1 MARVRNRTRNNRSGN
16 GAENKKDKGGE
27 KIESKDKKKLKFYT
41 IDEAKENYSVS
52 YEKILESLQIYIKK
66 NLDYKDGKFADGLKQ
81 GQLPSPTEPVWEEPK
96 TIKFEDTFDDQGIV
110 DPKKKHDYETQQKL
124 CFIKYEHAHQ
134 RFLDEQ
140 NEIARL
146 KSAVHGVIMENYCT
160 LKMATELKALK
171 DYDTL
176 KNDTVKLLEAIQMLM
191 KMPSATSHCNWKLK
205 MTGKRLFNLTQRNGE
220 SLLDYK

>member
-66 NLDYKDGKFADGLKQ
+66 NLDDKDGKFADGLKQ

-96 TIKFEDTFDDQGIV
+96 TI
-110 DPKKKHDYETQQKL
+110 
-124 CFIKYEHAHQ
+124 
-134 RFLDEQ
+134 
-140 NEIARL
+140 
-146 KSAVHGVIMENYCT
+146 
-160 LKMATELKALK
+160 
-171 DYDTL
+171 
-176 KNDTVKLLEAIQMLM
+176 
-191 KMPSATSHCNWKLK
+191 
-205 MTGKRLFNLTQRNGE
+205 
-220 SLLDYK
+220 